1 MVKEIIKD
9 EFFLKQKSKSCTKE
23 DLYIA
28 NELLETI
35 QAYKEQCVGMAANM
49 IGVRKNIIAVHM
61 GFMNVLMYNPKIIK
75 KSGAYETEEGCLS
88 LAGVRKC
95 MRYQEI
101 EVQYQDVNFKQQR
114 QTYSGW
120 IAQIIQHEIDHC
132 RGILI

>member
-49 IGVRKNIIAVHM
+49 IGVRMQIIVFDNESTYRTM
-61 GFMNVLMYNPKIIK
+61 FNPEIIK
-75 KSGAYETEEGCLS
+75 KSGPYDTEASVFLFSTALINASAIRPSKYNGNPPNFQLALKSLS
-88 LAGVRKC
+88 VGLHRSFSMKS
-95 MRYQEI
+95 I
-101 EVQYQDVNFKQQR
+101 
-114 QTYSGW
+114 
-120 IAQIIQHEIDHC
+120 IAMAC
-132 RGILI
+132 